1 MFPKGFMFRISDTSG
16 GLDVQ
21 YDRTRAEIN
30 KVKKLSSKRNTYQC
44 NQNPYVKET

>member
-1 MFPKGFMFRISDTSG
+1 MFRISDTSG

-21 YDRTRAEIN
+21 YDRTRAEIK